1 MNTFQP
7 QSRMIRSR
15 SQRALVLALVIAVNA
30 GIAGFI
36 DRLATGQAPA
46 EMALAKPAAAARA

>member
-7 QSRMIRSR
+7 QRRQQR
-15 SQRALVLALVIAVNA
+15 SQRALVLALAIAVNA
-30 GIAGFI
+30 GIAVFI

>member
-7 QSRMIRSR
+7 QRRPQR
-15 SQRALVLALVIAVNA
+15 SQRALVLALAIAVNL

-36 DRLATGQAPA
+36 DLLAARGQAPA
-46 EMALAKPAAAARA
+46 ALAIAKSAPTARA